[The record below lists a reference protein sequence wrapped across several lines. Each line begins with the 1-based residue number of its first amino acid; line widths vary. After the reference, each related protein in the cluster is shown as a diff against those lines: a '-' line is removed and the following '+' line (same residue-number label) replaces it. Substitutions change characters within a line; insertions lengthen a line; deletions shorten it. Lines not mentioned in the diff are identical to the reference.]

1 MKKGRM
7 MNSLLRSWLE
17 QPVLQKIRR
26 NHALEHATIHLLS
39 ARFPD
44 RTLVGR
50 SDPRGFFIYGSVP
63 SEALQEATAE
73 ALARL
78 RAGESHL
85 AIHPNCGTNLVTS
98 GFMAG
103 GAAFL
108 SLSGSWSDEGW
119 SDRID
124 RLLLAILT
132 STLALI
138 LSRPIGILLQ
148 RRVTTLAQPG
158 SLRVIGIR
166 RRVQGRTTIHRV
178 LTRA

>member
-1 MKKGRM
+1 MT
-7 MNSLLRSWLE
+7 SFWRSWLD
-17 QPVLQKIRR
+17 QPVLQHIRR

-44 RTLVGR
+44 RTFVGR
-50 SDPRGFFIYGSVP
+50 SDARGFFIYGAIP
-63 SEALQEATAE
+63 TDALQAATDQ

-78 RAGESHL
+78 QAGDSHL
-85 AIHPNCGTNLVTS
+85 AVHPNCGTNLVTS
-98 GFMAG
+98 GFLAG

-108 SLSGSWSDEGW
+108 SLSGGWGEEGW
-119 SDRID
+119 SERID

-138 LSRPIGILLQ
+138 VSRPLGVLLQ

-158 SLRVIGIR
+158 NLHVVAIR
-166 RRVQGRTTIHRV
+166 RRVQGRNTIHRI
-178 LTRA
+178 LTRV